1 MAISENKETKFTEEE
16 LKSLSELSTEYQRTQ
31 FAFGQARVQR
41 ILLNQRLSELDS
53 AEVQLEKDYAE
64 LQKKEKDLVKEL
76 NDKYGPGS
84 LDPETVVFTPTPTQ
98 NVEKK

>member
-41 ILLNQRLSELDS
+41 IL
-53 AEVQLEKDYAE
+53 
-64 LQKKEKDLVKEL
+64 
-76 NDKYGPGS
+76 
-84 LDPETVVFTPTPTQ
+84 
-98 NVEKK
+98 